1 MLYSKEKLESRKTIY
16 DLVNLFNRNLSH
28 KRANG
33 FNRTTLSGK
42 PRK

>member
-1 MLYSKEKLESRKTIY
+1 MLYSKEKPESRKTVY
-16 DLVNLFNRNLSH
+16 DFVTSFNRNLSH

-33 FNRTTLSGK
+33 FQRTTLSGK